1 MYGADLYV
9 HWSFHSGKVSNAGI
23 TLKSKWKLVSN
34 LLFISYFICQGFW
47 GVAWTSF
54 FLRELPTARPWFRG
68 WWMFHVV
75 IIWWLFKVEV
85 AADSNTWQRINN
97 GTTKIHKDPYAKVR
111 LDIFRD
117 SLARQKEP
125 LHSQSHQRKS
135 LETNVGLPSGGML
148 FLISMFCARNSSRIS
163 HMKVEK
169 LTQTD
174 LNKDMVCSTNP
185 LVSLSCCSGRMV
197 ILRKRTTRRTNFPS
211 IFKGYSRI
219 TCCSNTQGLDVW
231 AT

>member
-1 MYGADLYV
+1 MTLQGWG
-9 HWSFHSGKVSNAGI
+9 WSRFEHMAK
-23 TLKSKWKLVSN
+23 
-34 LLFISYFICQGFW
+34 
-47 GVAWTSF
+47 
-54 FLRELPTARPWFRG
+54 
-68 WWMFHVV
+68 
-75 IIWWLFKVEV
+75 
-85 AADSNTWQRINN
+85 N

-163 HMKVEK
+163 HMKVET

-174 LNKDMVCSTNP
+174 LKEDMVCSTNP
-185 LVSLSCCSGRMV
+185 LVSLSGCSGRMA
-197 ILRKRTTRRTNFPS
+197 ILRKRTTRQTNFPWS
-211 IFKGYSRI
+211 IFKGCFRI